1 MKMKHIVL
9 SAFSLLVLCGMF
21 SSVQAVTSSSETFRK
36 AQEEARERIKEEQ
49 EKVRETLAAQREA
62 AKEKREDIRDT
73 RVEARETIA
82 PLREAAKEQKKENVA
97 ERCTKVTENIDKRIA
112 KFESDHNGRVKVF
125 MTIKERVQERI
136 TKLKARGVDVA
147 TLEAN
152 LVTLQTKIDKL
163 TTDHAA
169 YMEKLKATKAFVC
182 GQSQGEFK
190 AALEAA
196 RDAQKVVFA
205 DAKDIIAFIKDT
217 LKPNL
222 EALKALIT
230 PPTKVTPTAE
240 PIE

>member
-1 MKMKHIVL
+1 MKHIVFSL
-9 SAFSLLVLCGMF
+9 VSLLVLSGLTA
-21 SSVQAVTSSSETFRK
+21 SVQAKT
-36 AQEEARERIKEEQ
+36 AMEE
-49 EKVRETLAAQREA
+49 
-62 AKEKREDIRDT
+62 REDIREVRAEVRETIAPLREAARENRENIRDT
-73 RVEARETIA
+73 RIEAKETIA
-82 PLREAAKEQKKENVA
+82 PLREAAKEQRKENVSD
-97 ERCTKVTENIDKRIA
+97 RCTKVTENIDKRIA

-136 TKLKARGVDVA
+136 TKLKARGVNV
-147 TLEAN
+147 TTVEAN

-163 TTDHAA
+163 NADHAA
-169 YMEKLKATKAFVC
+169 YLEKLKATKAFVC

-205 DAKDIIAFIKDT
+205 DAKDLIAFIKDT

-222 EALKALIT
+222 EALKALVT
-230 PPTKVTPTAE
+230 PPTKVTPTVE

>member
-1 MKMKHIVL
+1 MKHIVL
-9 SAFSLLVLCGMF
+9 SALSLLVLSGMF
-21 SSVQAVTSSSETFRK
+21 SSVQAVTSSTETLSK

-62 AKEKREDIRDT
+62 AKEKREN
-73 RVEARETIA
+73 VRE
-82 PLREAAKEQKKENVA
+82 EAKEQRKENVT
-97 ERCTKVTENIDKRIA
+97 ERCSKVTENIDKRIE

-136 TKLKARGVDVA
+136 AKLKARGVDVA

-163 TTDHAA
+163 AADHAA
-169 YMEKLKATKAFVC
+169 YMEKLKATKSFVC
-182 GQSQGEFK
+182 GESQGEFK

-205 DAKDIIAFIKDT
+205 DAKDIISFIKDT

>member
-1 MKMKHIVL
+1 MKHIVFSL
-9 SAFSLLVLCGMF
+9 VSLLVLSGLTA
-21 SSVQAVTSSSETFRK
+21 SVQAKT
-36 AQEEARERIKEEQ
+36 AMEE
-49 EKVRETLAAQREA
+49 
-62 AKEKREDIRDT
+62 REDIREVRAEVRETIAPLREAARENRENIRDT
-73 RVEARETIA
+73 RIEAKETIA
-82 PLREAAKEQKKENVA
+82 PLREAAKEQRKENIA

-136 TKLKARGVDVA
+136 TKLKARGVNV
-147 TLEAN
+147 TTVEAN

-163 TTDHAA
+163 NADHAA
-169 YMEKLKATKAFVC
+169 YLEKLKATKAFVC

-205 DAKDIIAFIKDT
+205 DAKDLIAFIKDT

-222 EALKALIT
+222 EALKALVT
-230 PPTKVTPTAE
+230 PPTKVTQTVE

>member
-9 SAFSLLVLCGMF
+9 SFLGLLILSGVTIT
-21 SSVQAVTSSSETFRK
+21 VQAKTEI
-36 AQEEARERIKEEQ
+36 ED
-49 EKVRETLAAQREA
+49 
-62 AKEKREDIRDT
+62 REDIRQVRAEVRETIVPLREAARENRENIRDA
-73 RVEARETIA
+73 RVEAKETIA
-82 PLREAAKEQKKENVA
+82 PLREAAKEQRKENVA

-136 TKLKARGVDVA
+136 TKLKARGVDVT

-163 TTDHAA
+163 SADHVA

-230 PPTKVTPTAE
+230 PPAKVTPTAE

>member
-1 MKMKHIVL
+1 MKHIVFSL
-9 SAFSLLVLCGMF
+9 VSLLVLSGLTA
-21 SSVQAVTSSSETFRK
+21 SVQAKT
-36 AQEEARERIKEEQ
+36 AMEE
-49 EKVRETLAAQREA
+49 
-62 AKEKREDIRDT
+62 REDIREVRAEVRETIAPLREAARENRENIRDT
-73 RVEARETIA
+73 RIEAKETIA
-82 PLREAAKEQKKENVA
+82 PLREAAKEQRKENIA

-136 TKLKARGVDVA
+136 TKLKARGVNV
-147 TLEAN
+147 TTVEAN

-163 TTDHAA
+163 NADHAA
-169 YMEKLKATKAFVC
+169 YLEKLKATRAFVC

-205 DAKDIIAFIKDT
+205 DAKDLIAFIKDT

-222 EALKALIT
+222 EALKALVT
-230 PPTKVTPTAE
+230 PPTKVTPTVE

>member
-9 SAFSLLVLCGMF
+9 SALSLLVLCGMF
-21 SSVQAVTSSSETFRK
+21 SSVQAVTSPSETLRK

-62 AKEKREDIRDT
+62 AKEKREDIRE
-73 RVEARETIA
+73 EAKEKRENV
-82 PLREAAKEQKKENVA
+82 REEAKEQRKENVT

-163 TTDHAA
+163 AADHAA
-169 YMEKLKATKAFVC
+169 YMEKLKATKSFVC
-182 GQSQGEFK
+182 GESQGEFK

-205 DAKDIIAFIKDT
+205 DAKDIISFIKDT

-230 PPTKVTPTAE
+230 PPTKVTLTAE

>member
-9 SAFSLLVLCGMF
+9 SALSLLVLSGMF
-21 SSVQAVTSSSETFRK
+21 SSVQAVTSSSETLRK

-49 EKVRETLAAQREA
+49 EKARETLAAQREA
-62 AKEKREDIRDT
+62 AKEKREDIR
-73 RVEARETIA
+73 EE
-82 PLREAAKEQKKENVA
+82 AKEQRKENVT
-97 ERCTKVTENIDKRIA
+97 ERCSKVTENIDKRIE

-136 TKLKARGVDVA
+136 AKLKARGVDVA

-163 TTDHAA
+163 AADHAA
-169 YMEKLKATKAFVC
+169 YMEKLKATKSFVC
-182 GQSQGEFK
+182 GESQGEFK

-205 DAKDIIAFIKDT
+205 DAKDIISFIKDT

>member
-1 MKMKHIVL
+1 MKMKHIIL
-9 SAFSLLVLCGMF
+9 SLFGLLVL
-21 SSVQAVTSSSETFRK
+21 SSLTISVQAKTAV
-36 AQEEARERIKEEQ
+36 EEREDIRQVRAE
-49 EKVRETLAAQREA
+49 VRETIAPLREA
-62 AKEKREDIRDT
+62 AKENRESIRDT
-73 RVEARETIA
+73 RVEAKDIIA

-136 TKLKARGVDVA
+136 TKLKARGIDVA

-222 EALKALIT
+222 EALKALVT

>member
-1 MKMKHIVL
+1 MKHIVFSL
-9 SAFSLLVLCGMF
+9 VSLLVLSGLTA
-21 SSVQAVTSSSETFRK
+21 SVQAKT
-36 AQEEARERIKEEQ
+36 AMEE
-49 EKVRETLAAQREA
+49 
-62 AKEKREDIRDT
+62 REDIREVRAEVRETIAPLREAARENRENIRDT
-73 RVEARETIA
+73 RIEAKETIA
-82 PLREAAKEQKKENVA
+82 PLREAAKEQRKENITN
-97 ERCTKVTENIDKRIA
+97 RCTKVTENIDKRIA

-136 TKLKARGVDVA
+136 TKLKARGVNV
-147 TLEAN
+147 TTVEAN

-163 TTDHAA
+163 NADHAA
-169 YMEKLKATKAFVC
+169 YLEKLKATKAFVC

-205 DAKDIIAFIKDT
+205 DAKDLIAFIKDT

-222 EALKALIT
+222 EALKALVT
-230 PPTKVTPTAE
+230 PPTKVTPTVE